1 MTQVV
6 KYLDDGR
13 GKEEQN
19 RLNFEDRCTPRHNWI
34 TGPSTFTI
42 SIEPESPV
50 IKMVHHHKKFD
61 DKYTR
66 RERHNNRSK
75 RAIFLHSDLTT
86 PMLTNTAQSDLS
98 END

>member
-1 MTQVV
+1 
-6 KYLDDGR
+6 
-13 GKEEQN
+13 
-19 RLNFEDRCTPRHNWI
+19 
-34 TGPSTFTI
+34 
-42 SIEPESPV
+42 
-50 IKMVHHHKKFD
+50 MVHHHKKFD